1 MFMSWTTTDLLEV
14 SARVSSKVTTNGS
27 FRGKGNSKINF
38 FEAIIL
44 NQKWKSATEVIH
56 AFKMILEGLYLLQLY
71 IFCK

>member
-1 MFMSWTTTDLLEV
+1 MSWTTTDLLEV

-27 FRGKGNSKINF
+27 FRRKRNSKINF

-44 NQKWKSATEVIH
+44 NQIRKRATEVIH

>member
-1 MFMSWTTTDLLEV
+1 MSWTTTDLLEV

-27 FRGKGNSKINF
+27 FRRKRNSKINF

-44 NQKWKSATEVIH
+44 NQKRKRATEVIH